1 MKCMFLS
8 ALCVA
13 SGHLLCIFQAAL
25 IRLECPLQVR
35 KVKTP
40 VLEKAADKLRKDA
53 SFKELRAG
61 ADAFRQQNPW
71 VEDSALFYALSHHRK
86 ELVGKAWWEWP
97 EPVRSALVQALLGMF
112 CTCSH
117 IH

>member
-1 MKCMFLS
+1 M
-8 ALCVA
+8 
-13 SGHLLCIFQAAL
+13 
-25 IRLECPLQVR
+25 
-35 KVKTP
+35 KTP
-40 VLEKAADKLRKDA
+40 ILEKAADKLRKDA

-71 VEDSALFYALSHHRK
+71 VEDSALFYALSHHRD

-97 EPVRSALVQALLGMF
+97 EPVRSALIWALLGIV

-117 IH
+117 IPEVFTQETD